1 MKTVRWLVLGVV
13 IASFIVGL
21 GFTVRS
27 ETFQKKDLV
36 KIYKCPEGW
45 HRKDNAGPD
54 KIACIPDQPTMS
66 CPEGW
71 NYYFTGCEVGCY
83 KPAPPPR

>member
-1 MKTVRWLVLGVV
+1 MKTVRWLILGVV

-27 ETFQKKDLV
+27 EPIQHKMF
-36 KIYKCPEGW
+36 KIIKCPEGW
-45 HRKDNAGPD
+45 HRKANTGTEVV
-54 KIACIPDQPTMS
+54 ACVPDQPTMS

-71 NYYFTGCEVGCY
+71 EYYFNGCEVGC
-83 KPAPPPR
+83 KKIPEPPK